1 MKKLAVLL
9 VALIILSVCLVS
21 CGNSKAIQNKLCAS
35 EWKFNWEGIQ
45 VETYKFN
52 SDGTY
57 KLTIES
63 ALVGDVEQTGSYTI
77 SDEKIELVRD
87 GDSYKSEL
95 SYTYSDN
102 TLTVT
107 CRNKSVSK

>member
-1 MKKLAVLL
+1 MKKISVLL

-21 CGNSKAIQNKLCAS
+21 CGNSKAIQDKLCAS
-35 EWKFNWEGIQ
+35 EWEFNWEGSQI
-45 VETYKFN
+45 ETYKFN

-63 ALVGDVEQTGSYTI
+63 TLLADVEQTGTYTI

-87 GDSYKSEL
+87 SDSYKSEL
-95 SYTYSDN
+95 TYTYSDG
-102 TLTVT
+102 TLTLT
-107 CRNKSVSK
+107 CRNKTVSK

>member
-1 MKKLAVLL
+1 MKKITVLL
-9 VALIILSVCLVS
+9 VALILLSACLLS
-21 CGNSKAIQNKLCAS
+21 CNNSKAIQNKLCAS
-35 EWKFNWEGIQ
+35 EWEFAWDGLQ

-52 SDGTY
+52 RDGTY

-63 ALVGDVEQTGSYTI
+63 ALFEDVEQTGTYTI

-95 SYTYSDN
+95 TYTYSDS
-102 TLTVT
+102 TLTLT
-107 CRNKSVSK
+107 CRNKIVSK

>member
-1 MKKLAVLL
+1 MKKIAVLL

-35 EWKFNWEGIQ
+35 EWKFNWEGLQ

-57 KLTIES
+57 ELTIES
-63 ALVGDVEQTGSYTI
+63 ALVGDVEQTGTYTI

-87 GDSYKSEL
+87 SDSYKSEL
-95 SYTYSDN
+95 TYTYSDG
-102 TLTVT
+102 TLTLT
-107 CRNKSVSK
+107 CRNKTVSK